1 MDMTINQQ
9 MAMVE
14 ALVPHAH
21 KLRIGRS
28 NFRLLS
34 DISSKESTIQLL
46 YDVLRLTPFFKAFL
60 MDNKKHIV
68 NLESFGE
75 MLHIFPRLPG
85 QSFVEPPFEE
95 EILAFLW
102 FLGHSGAIRRLTD
115 VNINKLHQP
124 WRSFAAIIKKCLTGK
139 SLGYDSRRCNIKI
152 QRKAMRCIILA
163 ESLSALSKVA
173 ITEPQQLKLATKR
186 SLQQTHICQASGSGA
201 DEEIGSIPGVLDVPT
216 DESKEEISWNSTDEE
231 GDDKGD
237 DGDDDEEGNDDDDGA
252 QDDDAQD
259 DDDQE
264 DEVNDEDNQEEG
276 NDDEQA
282 SNEEDFIHPSLSTH
296 VKEETRDE
304 ESFDPIPKTHENT
317 NDEGNGEE
325 NLGMNVGREEG
336 QDEENEED
344 ELYRDVNINLGRGI
358 KSIFETTSQMDVQT
372 PTSAAPLPVF
382 APTLTPSTIATITT
396 TQHGSSQNHIDDKGY
411 WDSGCSRH
419 MTGNISYLSDYEPF
433 DGGYVSFWQGG
444 CKITRKG
451 TIKTGKLEFENVYFI
466 KDLKDNSSTQQWEH
480 FFTSSGKITLA
491 VGTILNYQWQNNS
504 SSGNS
509 AVGMIFTNSEKILH

>member
-1 MDMTINQQ
+1 MDMTIDQQ
-9 MAMVE
+9 VAIDE

-21 KLRIGRS
+21 KLRIGRG

-34 DISSKESTIQLL
+34 DISSKESTIQL
-46 YDVLRLTPFFKAFL
+46 V
-60 MDNKKHIV
+60 
-68 NLESFGE
+68 
-75 MLHIFPRLPG
+75 LPG

-115 VNINKLHQP
+115 VQHKDTKKSNEMYYPRFTKE
-124 WRSFAAIIKKCLTGK
+124 IIHHF
-139 SLGYDSRRCNIKI
+139 
-152 QRKAMRCIILA
+152 M
-163 ESLSALSKVA
+163 SKD
-173 ITEPQQLKLATKR
+173 P
-186 SLQQTHICQASGSGA
+186 
-201 DEEIGSIPGVLDVPT
+201 SIPRRNKVNWHYVRDDHMFTTIKLVSRHQNTQQFGALLPIELTNANIRNSYAYKEYYAVATGATPPKPKASVWKTRSSSDTTVTPLTTAAGPRLVLDVPT
-216 DESKEEISWNSTDEE
+216 DESEEEISWNSTDEE

-237 DGDDDEEGNDDDDGA
+237 DGDDDE
-252 QDDDAQD
+252 
-259 DDDQE
+259 
-264 DEVNDEDNQEEG
+264 VNDEDNQEEG
-276 NDDEQA
+276 NNDEQA

-372 PTSAAPLPVF
+372 PTSVAPLPVF

-396 TQHGSSQNHIDDKGY
+396 TQHHKNPTADMGMKGKAVKPSACWTWKPSHKLANKGPKNNSVSVMFKKYTYIDTQGRLNGVNSLAGTTHQLSS
-411 WDSGCSRH
+411 
-419 MTGNISYLSDYEPF
+419 GNISSP
-433 DGGYVSFWQGG
+433 
-444 CKITRKG
+444 
-451 TIKTGKLEFENVYFI
+451 
-466 KDLKDNSSTQQWEH
+466 
-480 FFTSSGKITLA
+480 A
-491 VGTILNYQWQNNS
+491 VAKQL
-504 SSGNS
+504 
-509 AVGMIFTNSEKILH
+509 